1 LNLKYVFIVKYN
13 IDKLIAFGFIKLI
26 EETTWL
32 SPILVVPKKNGKLKI
47 YVDFKKFNVTTKKD
61 LYLMPF
67 MDEVINTIV
76 GHEFYT
82 FIDGFSRYH

>member
-1 LNLKYVFIVKYN
+1 L
-13 IDKLIAFGFIKLI
+13 IKLI

-32 SPILVVPKKNGKLKI
+32 SPIVVVPKKNGKLKI

-76 GHEFYT
+76 GHEFDT